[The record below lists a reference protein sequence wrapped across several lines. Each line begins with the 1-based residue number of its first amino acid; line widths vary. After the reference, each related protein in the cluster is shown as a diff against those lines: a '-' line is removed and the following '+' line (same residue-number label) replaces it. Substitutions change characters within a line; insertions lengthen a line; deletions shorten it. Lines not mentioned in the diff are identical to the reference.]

1 MASTISP
8 SRYLR
13 PPLTRC
19 STLFTPT
26 RALIMCEPTWRP
38 LNGVTV
44 VGVAVKSTMAGTNMS
59 RSATLGSSPQS
70 LPSTVAGEVV
80 AGEAVACGARTGFP
94 AILSS
99 RGCTYRTKEIN
110 AATGFPGKETTG
122 TGRPAS
128 LVQHDAPRSEE
139 HTSELQSRGHLVC
152 RLLLEKKKVKYKA
165 YTNKSTNT

>member
-8 SRYLR
+8 SRYSR

-26 RALIMCEPTWRP
+26 KALIMCEPTWRP

-44 VGVAVKSTMAGTNMS
+44 VGVAVKSTTAGRNMS

-80 AGEAVACGARTGFP
+80 AGEPVADGARTGFP

-99 RGCTYRTKEIN
+99 KGCTYRTKEIN

-122 TGRPAS
+122 TRRPAS
-128 LVQHDAPRSEE
+128 LVQHDAPWWEPGLCFTRPNQES
-139 HTSELQSRGHLVC
+139 LV
-152 RLLLEKKKVKYKA
+152 
-165 YTNKSTNT
+165 